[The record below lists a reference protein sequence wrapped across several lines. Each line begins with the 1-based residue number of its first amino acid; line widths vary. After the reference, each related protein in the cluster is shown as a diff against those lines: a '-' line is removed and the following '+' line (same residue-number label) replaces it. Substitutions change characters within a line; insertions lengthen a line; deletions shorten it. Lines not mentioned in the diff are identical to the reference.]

1 MITPAQFQKLALKLP
16 LLLRA
21 PNAMVQ
27 DLQRAAT
34 VSRLPKG
41 RDVLLAGVEVDSAVL
56 LLSGVVRVYQIGA
69 SGREITLYR
78 FGEGESCILTANAIL
93 SRQNFPANA
102 TVEQDV
108 EAVSIPAEE
117 FRAWMGKYEIWRE
130 FVFSL
135 LMQRLS
141 SVMAIVDEVTFR
153 RMDARVAGWLLE
165 KAQTRTSIHVTHQ
178 EIAAEL
184 GSSRE
189 VISRILEGFA
199 TRGFVR
205 IERGTLYLDDPA
217 ALREVAAL

>member
-1 MITPAQFQKLALKLP
+1 MITAAQFQRLALTLP

-21 PNAMVQ
+21 PEAMVQ
-27 DLQRAAT
+27 DFQRAAT
-34 VSRLPKG
+34 VSRLPRG
-41 RDVLLAGVEVDSAVL
+41 RDVLIVGVEVDSAVL

-93 SRQNFPANA
+93 SHQSFPAIA
-102 TVEQDV
+102 SIEQDV
-108 EAVSIPAEE
+108 EAVIIPAND

-153 RMDARVAGWLLE
+153 RMDARIASWLLE
-165 KAQTRTSIHVTHQ
+165 KAQTRASIHVTHQ

-199 TRGFVR
+199 ARGFVR
-205 IERGTLYLDDPA
+205 IERGTVYLDDLA
-217 ALREVAAL
+217 ALREVAAM